1 MAWVLILLTA
11 IAWFFGVVTLK
22 FGLQIN
28 EKTHQ
33 GKNVFDYTPGLAGDL
48 SIIGFIIGLLFNITI
63 GVILKYSPWWI
74 AKSLTI
80 IVACIFFLL
89 GILALT
95 KIRTLG

>member
-1 MAWVLILLTA
+1 MAWVLLLLTA

-28 EKTHQ
+28 EQTHQ
-33 GKNVFDYTPGLAGDL
+33 GKNVFDYAPTGIAGDF
-48 SIIGFIIGLLFNITI
+48 SIIGFIIDILFSLTI

-80 IVACIFFLL
+80 IVSCIFFLL
-89 GILALT
+89 GILALI
-95 KIRTLG
+95 KIRT